1 MSIRMMTLMSLPTN
15 LKIPHNYQSKMLLMT
30 ATLLSMKTL
39 QKFQQHLYQMDIKL
53 KNHLLVTHRLTP
65 RMKGKGSAAILRQVP
80 RWKMKAIWTDKLF
93 QVNLIDQIVRIL
105 TYHMTR
111 LIDRKRDISRKT
123 TRRRSIKARRTI
135 LSRISSRLLL
145 ATSSNTSNNVTATR
159 IFSNPFL

>member
-1 MSIRMMTLMSLPTN
+1 MSLPTN

-39 QKFQQHLYQMDIKL
+39 QKFQQHLYQMDIKI

-80 RWKMKAIWTDKLF
+80 RWKMKAIWRDKLF
-93 QVNLIDQIVRIL
+93 QVNLTDQIVRIL
-105 TYHMTR
+105 TYHMTTT